1 MTISLTFPDG
11 AKREF
16 PSGITGVEIAKGISP
31 SLLKRTVAM
40 ALDGTVVD
48 LADPITADAK
58 IELLNREDPRALE
71 LIRHDTAHV
80 LAEAVQ
86 ELFPGTQVTIGPVIE
101 NGFFYDFAR
110 NEPFTPEDFPAI
122 EKKMREIIARDKP
135 FTKEVW
141 SRDKAKDFFAAK
153 GEAYKVELVDAIPAD
168 QTLKMY
174 AQGDWIDLCR
184 GPHMTS
190 VGKVGNA
197 FKLMKVAGAYW
208 RGDSNNAML
217 TRIYGTAF
225 APAEIAITSGCN
237 QAYVVTMMALARA
250 GDNVLLPTPWY
261 FNHEMTLTM
270 LGVEPR
276 PLPCTPG
283 SGFVPDVETAEA
295 LIDERTRAIVLVTP
309 NNPTGAVYP
318 PETIAAFA
326 ALCAR
331 RGLWLVLDETYRD
344 FLPEGVARPHEMFAA
359 SGWQD
364 SVIGLYSFSKAYAVP
379 GWRLGAITAGERV
392 IAQIGKVLGCVQIS
406 PVRAGQA
413 AVTWGIDGIRAWRER
428 NRAEI
433 NDRASLFREAMA
445 PLNGWRV
452 LSAGAYFAYVA
463 HPFAGAQA
471 AAVARRLAEERGVL
485 ALPGPYFG
493 PGQEDHLRIAIA
505 NVAADRIGLLGE
517 RLAGLS
523 A

>member
-1 MTISLTFPDG
+1 MSSPAALNPDLLDTG
-11 AKREF
+11 TPPIPEAQGWARAYDGSRGPLVDLSQAVPGSPPPDALLRKLADAAAEPGSARYG
-16 PSGITGVEIAKGISP
+16 GITGDASLREGYAAEIS
-31 SLLKRTVAM
+31 
-40 ALDGTVVD
+40 
-48 LADPITADAK
+48 
-58 IELLNREDPRALE
+58 
-71 LIRHDTAHV
+71 
-80 LAEAVQ
+80 
-86 ELFPGTQVTIGPVIE
+86 
-101 NGFFYDFAR
+101 
-110 NEPFTPEDFPAI
+110 
-122 EKKMREIIARDKP
+122 
-135 FTKEVW
+135 
-141 SRDKAKDFFAAK
+141 
-153 GEAYKVELVDAIPAD
+153 
-168 QTLKMY
+168 
-174 AQGDWIDLCR
+174 
-184 GPHMTS
+184 
-190 VGKVGNA
+190 
-197 FKLMKVAGAYW
+197 
-208 RGDSNNAML
+208 
-217 TRIYGTAF
+217 RIYGTAF

-392 IAQIGKVLGCVQIS
+392 IAQIGKVLDCVQIS

-428 NRAEI
+428 NRTEI
-433 NDRASLFREAMA
+433 NARASLFREAMA

-463 HPFAGAQA
+463 HPFAGARA